1 MANRLA
7 SATSP
12 YLLQHAQNPVDWWE
26 WGPEAFEEA
35 KRRDAPVLLSVGYA
49 SCHWC
54 HVMAHES
61 FEDAATAAYLNE
73 HFVAIKVDR
82 EERPDV
88 DAVYMA
94 ATTAMTGQGGWPM
107 TCVLDHD
114 GTPFFAG
121 TYFPDQPR
129 HRQPAFTQVLQA
141 LSEAWQSRRGEIAG
155 VAENVRAHLA
165 QQRMAGGQA
174 EIDVAAAVETL
185 ATEYDAAA
193 GGFGG
198 APKFPP
204 SMVLEFL
211 RRISAGSIS
220 EGDRARHMLQRT
232 VAAMAGGGMYDQI
245 GGGFA
250 RYSVDR
256 GWVVPHFEKMLYD
269 NAQLVGLYAR
279 LGTALGDRVA
289 RETADWMLRELGTAE
304 GGFASALD
312 ADSDADSDDGTG
324 RHVEGAFYVW
334 TPEQLIEALGVDRG
348 TWAARIFEVTE
359 QGTFE
364 HGTSTLQLRHQPPE
378 EEQRRLAEVR
388 ARLFDVREQ
397 RIRPARDDK
406 VVAAWNGLAISGLVD
421 AGLLLGE
428 PRYVDAAVAAGE
440 LLLRVHLTP
449 DVPHGDTPESGEE
462 GQVRRLL
469 RVSRDGIAGRH
480 AGVLEDYG
488 CVASGFLSLVQATA
502 DPRWLT
508 AATDLLDDAL
518 ARFRADDGGF
528 FDTAA
533 DAETLVTRPRDP
545 GDNASPSGTSA
556 MIHALL
562 TAHAL
567 TGEGRYRQA
576 AEETLAGVGTL
587 MAQAPR
593 FAGWSLAAAATM
605 ADGPEEIAIVGPAG
619 PQRDV
624 LAERA
629 RRRPGAVV
637 VVADA
642 PVEGIPLLAG
652 RGPVDGQAAAYICRG
667 FVCERPITDP
677 AAL

>member
-26 WGPEAFEEA
+26 WEPAAFDEAR
-35 KRRDAPVLLSVGYA
+35 RRDVPVLLSVGYA
-49 SCHWC
+49 ACHWC

-61 FEDAATAAYLNE
+61 FEDAATARYLNE
-73 HFVAIKVDR
+73 HFVSIKVDR

-107 TCVLDHD
+107 TCVLDHE

-129 HRQPAFTQVLQA
+129 HGQPAFTQVLQA
-141 LSEAWQSRRGEIAG
+141 LSEAWRERRGEIAG

-165 QQRMAGGQA
+165 RQRTAGPAA
-174 EIDVAAAVETL
+174 EIDVAAAVERL
-185 ATEYDAAA
+185 AGEYDAAA

-211 RRISAGSIS
+211 RRVAPHD
-220 EGDRARHMLQRT
+220 DRARHMLHRT
-232 VAAMAGGGMYDQI
+232 VAAMAGGGIYDQL

-250 RYSVDR
+250 RYAVDR

-279 LGTALGDRVA
+279 LGTEPGDRVA
-289 RETADWMLRELGTAE
+289 RETADWMIRDLGTAE

-312 ADSDADSDDGTG
+312 ADSDDGTG
-324 RHVEGAFYVW
+324 KHVEGAFYVW
-334 TPEQLIEALGVDRG
+334 TPAQLTEALGVDRG
-348 TWAARIFEVTE
+348 GWAARTFDVTE

-364 HGTSTLQLRHQPPE
+364 HGTSTLQLRHQPPAD
-378 EEQRRLAEVR
+378 EQRRLAGVR
-388 ARLFDVREQ
+388 ARLLDVRAE
-397 RIRPARDDK
+397 RPRPARDDK
-406 VVAAWNGLAISGLVD
+406 VVAAWNGLAISGLCD
-421 AGLLLGE
+421 AGLLLDE
-428 PRYVDAAVAAGE
+428 PRYVEAAEKAGE
-440 LLLRVHLTP
+440 LLLRLHR
-449 DVPHGDTPESGEE
+449 DNE
-462 GQVRRLL
+462 GHLL
-469 RVSRDGIAGRH
+469 RVSRDGVAGRH

-508 AATDLLDDAL
+508 AATGLLDDAL

-528 FDTAA
+528 FDTAD
-533 DAETLVTRPRDP
+533 DAETLVARPRDP

-556 MIHALL
+556 VIHALVI
-562 TAHAL
+562 AHAL

-576 AEETLAGVGTL
+576 AEEALATVAPL
-587 MAQAPR
+587 AAQAPR

-605 ADGPEEIAIVGPAG
+605 ADGPEEIAVVGPAG
-619 PQRDV
+619 AGRDA
-624 LAERA
+624 LAARA

-642 PVEGIPLLAG
+642 PVEGIPLLDG
-652 RGPVDGQAAAYICRG
+652 RTAVGGQPAAYVCRG
-667 FVCERPITDP
+667 FVCERPVTDP